1 MPELLRIASPNDAQQ
16 MLEIYAPVVRETVIS
31 FELEPP
37 SIVEMQQRIE
47 KTLAKYPWLV
57 IEDAGRV
64 LGYAYAT
71 AHRDRLAYQWSA
83 DVSVYVHPL
92 ARRRG
97 LARRL
102 YTALLKLLRAL
113 GYYNAY
119 AGIALPNEASIK
131 LHEAMG
137 FSQVA
142 IYKQVGFKH
151 GAWRDVGWWQLALR
165 KRDNQPAPPQ
175 LFSDLPKQM
184 EFED

>member
-92 ARRRG
+92 ARRGG
-97 LARRL
+97 LASLPLLEQIRL
-102 YTALLKLLRAL
+102 YCP
-113 GYYNAY
+113 
-119 AGIALPNEASIK
+119 IVS
-131 LHEAMG
+131 
-137 FSQVA
+137 
-142 IYKQVGFKH
+142 
-151 GAWRDVGWWQLALR
+151 
-165 KRDNQPAPPQ
+165 
-175 LFSDLPKQM
+175 
-184 EFED
+184 